1 MATGALVETW
11 QERAAMSET
20 ARIWTVILV
29 LGVGTFL
36 IRYSFI
42 GLVGDR
48 ALPPWAPRLLR
59 YVPVAVMPGLVAPLV
74 VWPQATG
81 GEPDPARLLAA
92 AAALGIG
99 AATRSVLGAIFGGM
113 AALYLALWAGL

>member
-1 MATGALVETW
+1 
-11 QERAAMSET
+11 MSET
-20 ARIWTVILV
+20 AKLWIVIV
-29 LGVGTFL
+29 GLGLGTFL

-48 ALPPWAPRLLR
+48 ELPPWAVRMLR

-92 AAALGIG
+92 VAALAIG
-99 AATRSVLGAIFGGM
+99 ALTRSVLGAIFGGM
-113 AALYLALWAGL
+113 AVLYAAQALIG

>member
-1 MATGALVETW
+1 V
-11 QERAAMSET
+11 SEE
-20 ARIWTVILV
+20 ARIWTAILAIG
-29 LGVGTFL
+29 LGTFL

-48 ALPPWAPRLLR
+48 RLPGWATRLLR
-59 YVPVAVMPGLVAPLV
+59 YVPMAVMPGIVAPLV

-92 AAALGIG
+92 MVALAIG
-99 AATRSVLGAIFGGM
+99 AATRSVLGAIVGGM
-113 AALYLALWAGL
+113 GALYLALWAGL